1 MKVILLADVK
11 NVGKKDTILDVSEG
25 YANNFLLK
33 KKLAVLAD
41 NKNLNLLQQK
51 KGSEDAKAAREK
63 QAASELAATING
75 KTFILKMKAG
85 EGGKLYGAL
94 TANDVAEVLENSGY
108 KVDRR
113 AISLNGNI
121 KNIGRVTCHLKLYR
135 GVTAEINVNVEALRG
150 RLTA

>member
-75 KTFILKMKAG
+75 KTFSLKMKAG

-135 GVTAEINVNVEALRG
+135 GVTAEINVNVEAL
-150 RLTA
+150 

>member
-63 QAASELAATING
+63 QAASEQAATING

-135 GVTAEINVNVEALRG
+135 GVTAEINVNVEAL
-150 RLTA
+150 

>member
-75 KTFILKMKAG
+75 KTFVLKMKAS

-135 GVTAEINVNVEALRG
+135 GVTAEINVNVEAL
-150 RLTA
+150 

>member
-1 MKVILLADVK
+1 MSA
-11 NVGKKDTILDVSEG
+11 KKDTILDVSEG

-75 KTFILKMKAG
+75 KTFVLKMKAG

-135 GVTAEINVNVEALRG
+135 GVTAEINVNVEAL
-150 RLTA
+150 

>member
-85 EGGKLYGAL
+85 EGGKLYGAV

-135 GVTAEINVNVEALRG
+135 GVTAEINVNVEAL
-150 RLTA
+150 

>member
-94 TANDVAEVLENSGY
+94 TANDVAAVLENSGY

-135 GVTAEINVNVEALRG
+135 GVTAEINVNVEAL
-150 RLTA
+150 

>member
-1 MKVILLADVK
+1 MSA
-11 NVGKKDTILDVSEG
+11 KKDTILDVSEG
-25 YANNFLLK
+25 YTNNFLLK

-75 KTFILKMKAG
+75 KTFVLKMKAG

-94 TANDVAEVLENSGY
+94 TANDVAAVLENSGY

-135 GVTAEINVNVEALRG
+135 GVTAEINVNVEAL
-150 RLTA
+150 

>member
-11 NVGKKDTILDVSEG
+11 NVGKKDTILEVSEG

-75 KTFILKMKAG
+75 KTFVLKMKAG

-94 TANDVAEVLENSGY
+94 TANDVAAVLENSGY

-135 GVTAEINVNVEALRG
+135 GVTAEINVNVEAL
-150 RLTA
+150 

>member
-75 KTFILKMKAG
+75 KTFVLKMKAG
-85 EGGKLYGAL
+85 EGGNLYGAL

-135 GVTAEINVNVEALRG
+135 GVTAEINVNVEAL
-150 RLTA
+150 

>member
-135 GVTAEINVNVEALRG
+135 GVIAEINVNVEAL
-150 RLTA
+150 

>member
-75 KTFILKMKAG
+75 KTFVLKMKAG

-135 GVTAEINVNVEALRG
+135 GVTAEINVNVEAL
-150 RLTA
+150 

>member
-135 GVTAEINVNVEALRG
+135 GVTAEINVNVEAL
-150 RLTA
+150 

>member
-75 KTFILKMKAG
+75 KTFVLKMKAG

-94 TANDVAEVLENSGY
+94 TANDVAAVLENSGY

-135 GVTAEINVNVEALRG
+135 GVTAEINVNVEAL
-150 RLTA
+150 

>member
-1 MKVILLADVK
+1 MKVILLADGK

-75 KTFILKMKAG
+75 KTFVLKMKAG

-135 GVTAEINVNVEALRG
+135 GVTAEINVNVEAL
-150 RLTA
+150 

>member
-75 KTFILKMKAG
+75 KTFVLKMKAG

-94 TANDVAEVLENSGY
+94 TANDVAAVLENSGY
-108 KVDRR
+108 KVDRL

-135 GVTAEINVNVEALRG
+135 GVTAEINVNVEAL
-150 RLTA
+150 

>member
-51 KGSEDAKAAREK
+51 KDSEDAKAAREK

-75 KTFILKMKAG
+75 KTFVLKMKAG

-135 GVTAEINVNVEALRG
+135 GVTAEINVNVEAL
-150 RLTA
+150 

>member
-25 YANNFLLK
+25 YANNFLLR

-41 NKNLNLLQQK
+41 NKNVNLLQQK
-51 KGSEDAKAAREK
+51 KDSEDAKAAREK

-75 KTFILKMKAG
+75 KTFVLKMKAG

-135 GVTAEINVNVEALRG
+135 GVTAEINVNVEAL
-150 RLTA
+150 

>member
-75 KTFILKMKAG
+75 KTFVLKMKAG

-113 AISLNGNI
+113 AIRLNGNI

-135 GVTAEINVNVEALRG
+135 GVTAEINVNVEAL
-150 RLTA
+150 

>member
-63 QAASELAATING
+63 HAASELAATING

-135 GVTAEINVNVEALRG
+135 GVTAEINVNVEAL
-150 RLTA
+150 